1 MRVLHGTFALCIHSG
16 LCSPCLLFCSMH
28 SPGDVKIRKAKQEV
42 EKAATIPLNELEDKK
57 DESDFWSKM
66 VDPKTGILRPE
77 SAQFDG
83 NTDDLKEKLK
93 SLRNSVV
100 VALVFINIIWMA
112 LILFIQNLRILEEAA
127 YLSDN
132 PFSAVFLLSYFIV
145 IIIQFGA
152 LFIHRMETL
161 LHVVAR
167 TNSPQKVRGQWFN
180 PSATIVVGDSQE
192 T

>member
-1 MRVLHGTFALCIHSG
+1 MFTMPSG
-16 LCSPCLLFCSMH
+16 PIFT
-28 SPGDVKIRKAKQEV
+28 GDMKIRRAKREV
-42 EKAATIPLNELEDKK
+42 EKATTIPLGELEDKQ
-57 DESDFWSKM
+57 DESEFWSKM

-93 SLRNSVV
+93 ALRNGTVL
-100 VALVFINIIWMA
+100 ALVFINIMWMA
-112 LILFIQNLRILEEAA
+112 LILFIQGLSILEEAH
-127 YLSDN
+127 LSDS
-132 PFSAVFLLSYFIV
+132 PFSSVFLLSYFIV
-145 IIIQFGA
+145 IVIQFGA

-167 TNSPQKVRGQWFN
+167 TSLPQKVRGQWFN
-180 PSATIVVGDSQE
+180 PLATIVVESSQD

>member
-1 MRVLHGTFALCIHSG
+1 MRVLHGTFALCTLWPMLTMPSV
-16 LCSPCLLFCSMH
+16 LLH
-28 SPGDVKIRKAKQEV
+28 SPGDMKICKAKHEV
-42 EKAATIPLNELEDKK
+42 EKAVTIPLDKLEDKK
-57 DESDFWSKM
+57 EESDFWSKM

-112 LILFIQNLRILEEAA
+112 LILFIQRLSILKEAA
-127 YLSDN
+127 YLSDS

-161 LHVVAR
+161 LHNVAR
-167 TNSPQKVRGQWFN
+167 TSLPQEARGHWFK
-180 PSATIVVGDSQE
+180 PSATIAVENIQD